1 MAGLP
6 ASEGRTSLNVS
17 SFFLILHLLFTYYP
31 NYKYYFMYIQSFKT
45 IKIKGKQ
52 SFDIWNIL
60 IVILI

>member
-1 MAGLP
+1 MTGLP

-17 SFFLILHLLFTYYP
+17 SFFFILHLLFIYYP

-52 SFDIWNIL
+52 SFDI
-60 IVILI
+60 